1 MKKFST
7 DTSRHLVRNDADY
20 AAMVLDKAIQDFRLD
35 RILNEI
41 DQSLES
47 RNKEEFLRLTEELKM
62 IRKRSFIQ

>member
-47 RNKEEFLRLTEELKM
+47 RNKEEFLRLT
-62 IRKRSFIQ
+62 